1 MIGIF
6 MAKNRPTQFKGA
18 APVTDKPT
26 TETTAQEA
34 QSQEASLQAE
44 QTGENTTAPEGT
56 QAPTDGVV
64 QQDEPQTT
72 EAPVS
77 TEAPA
82 ATQAPVATE
91 APAPVATDAPA
102 ATSEAPAVDDA
113 QARLQERLAG
123 ELSKTEMIVRDTIQ
137 QYLDDVKPGRP
148 VQAEFINR
156 NQLMLWRLI
165 LRVIEAADDTEFEKG
180 FTLLVAYFRANR
192 KGALGEYHVFRG
204 MDTITL
210 DQDTTAAFQR
220 ALNLLIIC
228 ATVSGPKE
236 VGRHADLGRSLPEG
250 VYSDNARNR
259 LLGFLS

>member
-1 MIGIF
+1 M
-6 MAKNRPTQFKGA
+6 TE
-18 APVTDKPT
+18 PT
-26 TETTAQEA
+26 TTTAAQEA
-34 QSQEASLQAE
+34 QSQEASQQAE
-44 QTGENTTAPEGT
+44 QTGENTAAPEST
-56 QAPTDGVV
+56 QAPSEGAE
-64 QQDEPQTT
+64 QQQEPQATEAPAST
-72 EAPVS
+72 EAPVA
-77 TEAPA
+77 TEAP
-82 ATQAPVATE
+82 VVTE
-91 APAPVATDAPA
+91 APAPVATAAP
-102 ATSEAPAVDDA
+102 TPEAPALDDA
-113 QARLQERLAG
+113 QARLQERLSG
-123 ELSKTEMIVRDTIQ
+123 DLTKTEMIVRDTIQ
-137 QYLDDVKPGRP
+137 QYLEDVKPGRP

-165 LRVIEAADDTEFEKG
+165 LRVIEAPDDTEFEKG

-236 VGRHADLGRSLPEG
+236 AGRHADLGRSLPEG

>member
-6 MAKNRPTQFKGA
+6 MAKNRPNQFKGA
-18 APVTDKPT
+18 TPVTDKT
-26 TETTAQEA
+26 TETTTQEA

-44 QTGENTTAPEGT
+44 QTGENTAAPQET
-56 QAPTDGVV
+56 QAATDTTDQGGE
-64 QQDEPQTT
+64 QGAEP
-72 EAPVS
+72 EA
-77 TEAPA
+77 TQAPA
-82 ATQAPVATE
+82 ATQAPVVTE
-91 APAPVATDAPA
+91 APAPVATPAPA
-102 ATSEAPAVDDA
+102 PVAAVATDSA
-113 QARLQERLAG
+113 QELLQERLAG
-123 ELSKTEMIVRDTIQ
+123 TLTKTEAIVRDTIS
-137 QYLDDVKPGRP
+137 QYLEEVKPGRP

-165 LRVIEAADDTEFEKG
+165 LRVIEAPDDTEFEKG

-192 KGALGEYHVFRG
+192 KSALGEYHVFRG

-236 VGRHADLGRSLPEG
+236 AGRHADLGRSLPEG

-259 LLGFLS
+259 LLSFLS